1 MHYDDY
7 LHSLSKFLYSQWRGT
22 RLSSSVGS
30 VRSGLVLED
39 LFDLFHNFVGEL
51 GENVESFDVLGELL
65 RLGGSEND
73 GSAQWMCSVKVV

>member
-7 LHSLSKFLYSQWRGT
+7 LHALLKFLYSQWRGT
-22 RLSSSVGS
+22 RLSPSVGS

-39 LFDLFHNFVGEL
+39 LFNLFHDFVGEL
-51 GENVESFDVLGELL
+51 GEHVESFNVLSELL
-65 RLGGSEND
+65 RLGSSEND